1 MEDDLISCLTRQVKE
16 EVLENYLTERRII
29 EIQTEDLEAKA
40 AEVRRLADETGQRM
54 ARLGFLMLHP
64 DMLGRCAELLR
75 IPSPSFWRDCLEKQ
89 AFRGVR
95 FIRVSALTDKGKFRK
110 LVLESYRRLF
120 AWMNDYRKA
129 YEDLEIECRA
139 VNHNIKSFHQNFDL
153 LTILNFLKNL
163 DVCAVEQKHFL
174 GENFTP
180 EEMASVEQKLHFQKQ
195 TLTRF
200 GLPEPLSLPRPAAV
214 EESLSALARDV
225 YRRYQS
231 QVKRIV
237 R

>member
-1 MEDDLISCLTRQVKE
+1 
-16 EVLENYLTERRII
+16 
-29 EIQTEDLEAKA
+29 
-40 AEVRRLADETGQRM
+40 
-54 ARLGFLMLHP
+54 
-64 DMLGRCAELLR
+64 
-75 IPSPSFWRDCLEKQ
+75 
-89 AFRGVR
+89 
-95 FIRVSALTDKGKFRK
+95 
-110 LVLESYRRLF
+110 
-120 AWMNDYRKA
+120 
-129 YEDLEIECRA
+129 
-139 VNHNIKSFHQNFDL
+139 
-153 LTILNFLKNL
+153 
-163 DVCAVEQKHFL
+163 VEQKHFL